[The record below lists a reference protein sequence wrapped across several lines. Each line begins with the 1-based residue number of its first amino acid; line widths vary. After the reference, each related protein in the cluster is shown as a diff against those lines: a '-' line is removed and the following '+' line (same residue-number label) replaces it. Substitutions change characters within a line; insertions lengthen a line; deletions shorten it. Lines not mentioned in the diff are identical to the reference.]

1 MNMPPIVDKYLNHQ
15 RVIRGRSE
23 NTLEQYSLDLT
34 VFFRYLIAKRDG
46 ITMNDEEAFNSIDVS
61 TLSQDEIISV
71 TREDMYEFFNYTAVD
86 RENISRTRARKL
98 ATLRSFYRYLAV
110 TAKLI
115 EDNPAADIE
124 TPAIK
129 SSLPKF
135 LSLNE
140 SIALLDAVTNDAES
154 KTKERD
160 YAIITLFL
168 NTGIRLSE
176 LAGINLNDI
185 DKELRSMRI
194 LGKRNKERIVY
205 LNEACREALPAYM
218 AIRDSDPQNKNN
230 NALFISRQHKRL
242 SVKTIQWM
250 VNKYLDAADLS
261 HKNYSVH
268 KLRHTAATLM
278 YQTGKVDVR
287 VLKDILGHE
296 QLNTTQIY
304 THVSDANMENA
315 MKMNPLANINKMKNS
330 DDEDV
335 NNGE

>member
-1 MNMPPIVDKYLNHQ
+1 MDMPPIVDKYLNHQ

-23 NTLEQYSLDLT
+23 KTLEQYTIDLI
-34 VFFRYLIAKRDG
+34 VFFRFLIAKRDN
-46 ITMNDEEAFNSIDVS
+46 ISLTDEESFNNINISKL
-61 TLSQDEIISV
+61 TQTEITNV
-71 TREDMYEFFNYTAVD
+71 TREDIYEFFNYTAID

-98 ATLRSFYRYLAV
+98 STLKSFYRYLAV
-110 TAKLI
+110 TANLI

-124 TPAIK
+124 SPSIK

-135 LSLNE
+135 LSLDE
-140 SIALLDAVTNDAES
+140 SIQLLNAVSNDELS

-168 NTGIRLSE
+168 NTGMRLAE
-176 LAGINLNDI
+176 LVSINLNDM
-185 DKELRSMRI
+185 DKELRSLRI

-205 LNEACREALPAYM
+205 LNEACREALTAYLLV
-218 AIRDSDPQNKNN
+218 RDNNPQIKNI
-230 NALFISRQHKRL
+230 NALFISRQNNRI
-242 SVKTIQWM
+242 SNKTVQWM
-250 VNKYLDAADLS
+250 VNKYFIAADLS

-278 YQTGKVDVR
+278 YQSGKVDVR

-315 MKMNPLANINKMKNS
+315 MKMNPLAQINKMKKSN
-330 DDEDV
+330 DEDT
-335 NNGE
+335 NDE